1 MIAERP
7 DSRATAATDRATR
20 SASLRCPFTGRMTT
34 MTRAPGGSDAIALV
48 TDLRSVSDG
57 PASST
62 RIGATVSVRTGV
74 VEISGD
80 GEVVSVADEVDDGV
94 GDGVGDGSSADVG
107 AGVGGVAA
115 NDTVTS
121 R

>member
-20 SASLRCPFTGRMTT
+20 SASLRCPFDGRTTT
-34 MTRAPGGSDAIALV
+34 MTRAPGGNDAIALV
-48 TDLRSVSDG
+48 TDLRSASDG

-80 GEVVSVADEVDDGV
+80 GEVVGVADEV